1 MSDFSEWMARLR
13 EGGQPQT
20 ITEDFGGLPH
30 DETRTVTFMGRE
42 INVPVPDTW
51 MREHIEQRTREIEEA
66 ANRYAAGLAAE
77 RRIAEARAMHHLRLP
92 PDNESNDS
100 QLERW
105 AYEEEHHSEP
115 RWGFERAHHL
125 SFDSET
131 GEITNARDTLPSEE
145 FLFNPDAVSPDSL
158 VTGTGVTTISNAE
171 PTWELAVSDVMTD
184 KYKEMEKR
192 VEEQDKTIAEMK
204 SIIENLQEIVY
215 QRKLDKE
222 AETLVL

>member
-1 MSDFSEWMARLR
+1 MSDFTEWMARLR
-13 EGGQPQT
+13 ENGQPQA

-42 INVPVPDTW
+42 VEVPVPDTW

-66 ANRYAAGLAAE
+66 ANRYAAGLEAE

-92 PDNESNDS
+92 SDDEGNNG

-131 GEITNARDTLPSEE
+131 GEITNWSNTLPNEDVI
-145 FLFNPDAVSPDSL
+145 FNPDAVSPDSL
-158 VTGTGVTTISNAE
+158 VAGTGVTTISNAE
-171 PTWELAVSDVMTD
+171 PTWELAVSDVFTD